1 MATTGV
7 FGFNTLVYL
16 SFSYTTAINAALV
29 HALPPALIVL
39 VSRFTLGEQTT
50 ARQLV
55 GLLVSIF
62 GATAV
67 ITRGS
72 WQALY
77 TLQFNTGDLLMILA
91 AATWTVYSVLGKY
104 VMQRYTPLVAT
115 YYATIIGIIMLVP
128 LATWEMTRY
137 PVPGISTAGF
147 FSLVYIGLFAS
158 FTAFLFWI
166 AACRQSAPVAPGSF
180 PT

>member
-1 MATTGV
+1 
-7 FGFNTLVYL
+7 
-16 SFSYTTAINAALV
+16 
-29 HALPPALIVL
+29 
-39 VSRFTLGEQTT
+39 
-50 ARQLV
+50 
-55 GLLVSIF
+55 
-62 GATAV
+62 
-67 ITRGS
+67 
-72 WQALY
+72 
-77 TLQFNTGDLLMILA
+77 MILA